1 MVQMD
6 YKCMIIHKLTQ
17 YLSREIQRE
26 ELCEYATDMIH
37 KMLRG
42 DIFILKNL
50 EIWGILTEIS
60 GIDDADDF
68 YCDDTVKHCYEV
80 LKGIKNTTFTF
91 AMHIPK
97 EYTGDSFPEIEEMLV
112 EYKKG
117 KDFSTDAMLKLKAI
131 MERKVDI
138 VTTLNDMIESQ
149 IIDLLKL
156 GYTFYDE
163 EGNNAFLIKS
173 TVFISDEK
181 AMLSEEKLLDKIF
194 TLLECYRGKR
204 SFFVQIIY
212 REGRGNVSIL
222 V

>member
-1 MVQMD
+1 MTPSSWNHRKGAGHLQILGHSLWQRNHCRRT
-6 YKCMIIHKLTQ
+6 YRQKPCAYTSIGIGIFLTQ
-17 YLSREIQRE
+17 KFCHFASKI
-26 ELCEYATDMIH
+26 
-37 KMLRG
+37 
-42 DIFILKNL
+42 
-50 EIWGILTEIS
+50 
-60 GIDDADDF
+60 ID
-68 YCDDTVKHCYEV
+68 KW
-80 LKGIKNTTFTF
+80 
-91 AMHIPK
+91 PK
-97 EYTGDSFPEIEEMLV
+97 EHTGDSFPEIEEMLV

-138 VTTLNDMIESQ
+138 ITTLNDMIESQ
-149 IIDLLKL
+149 ILDLLKL

-163 EGNNAFLIKS
+163 EGNNEFLIKS